1 MYPGTTSFYGA
12 TVAKVLRRAAGAN
25 GGSSLCDYMLYFD
38 DDQDE
43 SGETPMKKVKGEY
56 VLPAVLV

>member
-1 MYPGTTSFYGA
+1 MPHWTSA
-12 TVAKVLRRAAGAN
+12 AAG
-25 GGSSLCDYMLYFD
+25 LCDYMLYFD

-43 SGETPMKKVKGEY
+43 SGETPLKKVKGEY